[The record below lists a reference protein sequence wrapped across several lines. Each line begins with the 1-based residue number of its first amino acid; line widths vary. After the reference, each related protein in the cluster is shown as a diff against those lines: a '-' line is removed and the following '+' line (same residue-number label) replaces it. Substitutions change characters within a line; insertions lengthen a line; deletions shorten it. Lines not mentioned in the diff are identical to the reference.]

1 VKRKTYIK
9 GGARIMKYRDFGNT
23 GEKVSTLGFGCMRLP
38 EIEVNGKW
46 YIDEDKALPLLFKGY
61 ESGINYFDS
70 APYYCHKNSEY
81 AVGKALKS
89 VRDKIKL
96 TTKLP
101 FEDVKKPSDMRKIL
115 ENSLK
120 NMDTSHIDFYHFWGI
135 NKGSL
140 ENIKNNDLFNEA
152 RKAKEEGLIRHLSF
166 SFHDEP
172 ENMIDII
179 DAGEG
184 IFDSVLCQYN
194 LLDRANE
201 SSIAYAKKKGLGVAA
216 MGPVAGGRLAAPTE
230 LFKKLTGKESI
241 ATYELALRFV
251 LGNENVSIAL
261 SGMQNV
267 DMLEKNVAIANVD
280 TYMTKSEWDKIGIAM
295 EEVKKFSELYCT
307 GCNYC
312 QPCPKNI
319 IIPKIFNMYTYHNVY
334 GLTDAARS
342 EFEEYKKNPQKG
354 ALPEECVDCGMCEA
368 KCPQHLKIRDEL
380 KRVVKVLEGIK

>member
-1 VKRKTYIK
+1 
-9 GGARIMKYRDFGNT
+9 MKYRNFGNT
-23 GEKVSTLGFGCMRLP
+23 GKMVSTLGFGCMRLP
-38 EIEVNGKW
+38 EVEINGKW
-46 YIDEDKALPLLFKGY
+46 YIDEDKALPLLFKAY
-61 ESGINYFDS
+61 ESDVNYFDS
-70 APYYCHKNSEY
+70 APYYCHKNSEE

-89 VRDKIKL
+89 VRDKIML

-101 FEDVKKPSDMRKIL
+101 FEDVKKPSDMRRIL

-120 NMDTSHIDFYHFWGI
+120 KMDTPYIDFYHFWGI

-172 ENMIDII
+172 DNMIDII

-184 IFDSVLCQYN
+184 IFESVLCQYN
-194 LLDRANE
+194 LLDRSNE
-201 SSIAYAKKKGLGVAA
+201 KSIAYAKKKGLGIAA

-251 LGNENVSIAL
+251 LGNEDISLAL
-261 SGMQNV
+261 SGMENM
-267 DMLEKNVAIANVD
+267 DMLGKNLAIANLD
-280 TYMTKSEWDKIGIAM
+280 TYMTKVEWDKVSIAM
-295 EEVKKFSELYCT
+295 EETKKFSELYCT

-312 QPCPKNI
+312 QPCPQNI
-319 IIPKIFNMYTYHNVY
+319 SIPKIFNMYTYHNVY
-334 GLTDAARS
+334 GLTQAAKS
-342 EFEEYKKNPQKG
+342 EFEEYKKNPKNG
-354 ALPEECVDCGMCEA
+354 ALPEACVDCGMCEA
-368 KCPQHLKIRDEL
+368 KCPQHIKITGEL
-380 KRVVKVLEGIK
+380 KRVVKVLEGIKQCG

>member
-1 VKRKTYIK
+1 
-9 GGARIMKYRDFGNT
+9 MKYRSFGNT
-23 GEKVSTLGFGCMRLP
+23 GEMVSTLGFGCMRLP
-38 EIEVNGKW
+38 EVEINGKW
-46 YIDEDKALPLLFKGY
+46 YIDEDKALPLLFKAY

-96 TTKLP
+96 TSKLP
-101 FEDVKKPSDMRKIL
+101 FKDVKKTGDMRRIL

-120 NMDTSHIDFYHFWGI
+120 KMDTDYIDFYHFWGLNI
-135 NKGSL
+135 GSL
-140 ENIKNNDLFNEA
+140 DNIKSNDLFNEA

-166 SFHDEP
+166 SFHDKP

-184 IFDSVLCQYN
+184 VFESVLCQYN

-201 SSIAYAKKKGLGVAA
+201 TSIAYAKKKGLGVAA

-251 LGNENVSIAL
+251 LGNEDINIAL
-261 SGMQNV
+261 WHAEYGYV
-267 DMLEKNVAIANVD
+267 
-280 TYMTKSEWDKIGIAM
+280 G
-295 EEVKKFSELYCT
+295 EEFSYCKRRYLY
-307 GCNYC
+307 
-312 QPCPKNI
+312 
-319 IIPKIFNMYTYHNVY
+319 
-334 GLTDAARS
+334 
-342 EFEEYKKNPQKG
+342 E
-354 ALPEECVDCGMCEA
+354 
-368 KCPQHLKIRDEL
+368 
-380 KRVVKVLEGIK
+380 

>member
-1 VKRKTYIK
+1 
-9 GGARIMKYRDFGNT
+9 MKYRSYGNT
-23 GEKVSTLGFGCMRLP
+23 GEMVSTLGFGCMRLP
-38 EIEVNGKW
+38 EVEIKEKW
-46 YIDEDKALPLLFKGY
+46 YIDEEKALPMLFKGY

-70 APYYCHKNSEY
+70 APYYCHKNSEH
-81 AVGKALKS
+81 AMGKALKS
-89 VRDKIKL
+89 VRDKVKL

-101 FEDVKKPSDMRKIL
+101 LQDVKKSSDMRKFL

-120 NMDTSHIDFYHFWGI
+120 NMDTPYIDFYHFWGI

-140 ENIKNNDLFNEA
+140 DDIKTNDLFNEA
-152 RKAKEEGLIRHLSF
+152 RKAKEEGLIKHLSF
-166 SFHDEP
+166 SFHDAP

-184 IFDSVLCQYN
+184 IFESVLCQYN

-201 SSIAYAKKKGLGVAA
+201 KSIAYAKKKGLGVAA

-230 LFKKLTGKESI
+230 LYKKLTGKESI

-251 LGNENVSIAL
+251 LGNEDISIAL
-261 SGMQNV
+261 SGMQNM
-267 DMLEKNVAIANVD
+267 DMLEKNLAIANIE
-280 TYMTKSEWDKIGIAM
+280 TYMTKAEWDKVGVAM
-295 EEVKKFSELYCT
+295 EEIKKFSELYCT

-334 GLTDAARS
+334 GLTGVAKN
-342 EFEEYKKNPQKG
+342 EFEEYKKNPDKG
-354 ALPEECVDCGMCEA
+354 ALPDACVDCGICEA
-368 KCPQHLKIRDEL
+368 KCPQHLKIRQEL
-380 KRVVKVLEGIK
+380 KRVTKVLEEIN

>member
-1 VKRKTYIK
+1 
-9 GGARIMKYRDFGNT
+9 MKYRSFGNT
-23 GEKVSTLGFGCMRLP
+23 EEMVSTLGFGCMRLP
-38 EIEVNGKW
+38 EVELKGKW
-46 YIDEDKALPLLFKGY
+46 YIDEEKALPLLFKAY
-61 ESGINYFDS
+61 ESGVNYFDS

-101 FEDVKKPSDMRKIL
+101 FDQVKKPSDMRRIL
-115 ENSLK
+115 EDSLK
-120 NMDTSHIDFYHFWGI
+120 KMDTPYIDFYHFWGI

-140 ENIKNNDLFNEA
+140 ENIKSYDLFNEA
-152 RKAKEEGLIRHLSF
+152 RKAKEQGLIRHLSF

-184 IFDSVLCQYN
+184 IFESVLCQYN

-201 SSIAYAKKKGLGVAA
+201 KSIAYAKKKGLGIAA

-230 LFKKLTGKESI
+230 LFKKLTGKQSI

-251 LGNENVSIAL
+251 LGNEDISIAL
-261 SGMQNV
+261 SGMENIE
-267 DMLEKNVAIANVD
+267 MLEKNLAIANVD
-280 TYMTKSEWDKIGIAM
+280 TYMTKSEWDKIAIAM
-295 EEVKKFSELYCT
+295 EETKKFSELYCT

-312 QPCPKNI
+312 QPCPSNI

-334 GLTDAARS
+334 GLTAAAKN
-342 EFEEYKKNPQKG
+342 EYDEYKNKPEKG
-354 ALPEECVDCGMCEA
+354 ALPEACINCGICEE
-368 KCPQHLKIRDEL
+368 KCPQHLKIREEL
-380 KRVVKVLEGIK
+380 KRVVKILEEIK

>member
-1 VKRKTYIK
+1 MKES
-9 GGARIMKYRDFGNT
+9 RIMKYRSYGNT
-23 GEKVSTLGFGCMRLP
+23 GEMVSTLGFGCMRLP
-38 EIEVNGKW
+38 EVELNGKW
-46 YIDEDKALPLLFKGY
+46 YIDEEKALPLLLKAY

-81 AVGKALKS
+81 AMGKALRNIRNK
-89 VRDKIKL
+89 VML

-101 FEDVKKPSDMRKIL
+101 FEEVKKPSDMRKIL

-120 NMDTSHIDFYHFWGI
+120 NMDTEYVDFYHFWGI

-140 ENIKNNDLFNEA
+140 DNIKCYDLFNEA
-152 RKAKEEGLIRHLSF
+152 RKAKEEGLIKHLSF
-166 SFHDEP
+166 SFHDKP

-184 IFDSVLCQYN
+184 IFESVLCQYN

-201 SSIAYAKKKGLGVAA
+201 KSIAYAKMKGLGVAA
-216 MGPVAGGRLAAPTE
+216 MGPVGGGRLAAPTE

-251 LGNENVSIAL
+251 LGNEDISLAL
-261 SGMQNV
+261 SGMGDL
-267 DMLEKNVAIANVD
+267 DMLEKNLAIANVD
-280 TYMTKSEWDKIGIAM
+280 TYMTKMEWDKITIAM
-295 EEVKKFSELYCT
+295 EEIKKFSELYCT

-319 IIPKIFNMYTYHNVY
+319 SIPKIFNMYTYHNVY
-334 GLTDAARS
+334 GLTGVAKS
-342 EFEEYKKNPQKG
+342 EFEDYKNNPQNG
-354 ALPEECVDCGMCEA
+354 ALPEVCINCGICEA
-368 KCPQHLKIRDEL
+368 KCPQHLKIREEL
-380 KRVVKVLEGIK
+380 DRVVKVLEEVR

>member
-1 VKRKTYIK
+1 
-9 GGARIMKYRDFGNT
+9 MKYRSYGNT
-23 GEKVSTLGFGCMRLP
+23 REMVSTLGFGCMRLP
-38 EIEVNGKW
+38 EVEINGKW
-46 YIDEDKALPLLFKGY
+46 YIDEEKALPLLFSGY
-61 ESGINYFDS
+61 ASGINYFDS
-70 APYYCHKNSEY
+70 APYYCHKNSEH

-89 VRDKIKL
+89 VRDRVKL

-101 FEDVKKPSDMRKIL
+101 LDDVKKPSDMRKFL

-120 NMDTSHIDFYHFWGI
+120 NMDTPYIDFYHFWGI

-140 ENIKNNDLFNEA
+140 DNIKTNKLFNEA

-166 SFHDEP
+166 SFHDDA

-184 IFDSVLCQYN
+184 IFESVLCQYN
-194 LLDRANE
+194 LLDRVNE
-201 SSIAYAKKKGLGVAA
+201 KSIAYARKKGLGVAA

-230 LFKKLTGKESI
+230 LYKKLTGKESI

-251 LGNENVSIAL
+251 LGNEDISLAL
-261 SGMQNV
+261 SGMENM
-267 DMLEKNVAIANVD
+267 DMLEKNLAIANVE
-280 TYMTKSEWDKIGIAM
+280 TYMNNSERYKVSMAM
-295 EEVKKFSELYCT
+295 EEIKQFSELYCT

-334 GLTDAARS
+334 GLTGAAKS
-342 EFEEYKKNPQKG
+342 EFEDYKKNPEKG
-354 ALPEECVDCGMCEA
+354 AMPDTCVDCGMCEA
-368 KCPQHLKIRDEL
+368 KCPQHLKVREEL
-380 KRVVKVLEGIK
+380 KRVVNILEDIK

>member
-1 VKRKTYIK
+1 
-9 GGARIMKYRDFGNT
+9 MKYRKFGNT
-23 GEKVSTLGFGCMRLP
+23 GEMVSTLGFGCMRLP
-38 EIEVNGKW
+38 EVELNEKW
-46 YIDEDKALPLLFKGY
+46 YIDEDKALPLLYKGY

-96 TTKLP
+96 TSKLP
-101 FEDVKKPSDMRKIL
+101 FEDVKKPSDMRRIL

-120 NMDTSHIDFYHFWGI
+120 KMDTDYIDFYHFWGL

-140 ENIKNNDLFNEA
+140 DNIKSNDLFNEA

-166 SFHDEP
+166 SFHDKP

-179 DAGEG
+179 DAGDG
-184 IFDSVLCQYN
+184 IFESVLCQYN

-201 SSIAYAKKKGLGVAA
+201 SSIAYAKNKGLGVAA

-251 LGNENVSIAL
+251 LGNEDISIAL
-261 SGMQNV
+261 SGMENM
-267 DMLEKNVAIANVD
+267 DMLENNLAIANVD
-280 TYMTKSEWDKIGIAM
+280 TYMTKSEWDKIAIAM
-295 EEVKKFSELYCT
+295 EEIKKFSELYCT

-312 QPCPKNI
+312 QPCPSNI
-319 IIPKIFNMYTYHNVY
+319 IIPDIFNMYTYHNVY
-334 GLTDAARS
+334 GLTVAAKS
-342 EFEEYKKNPQKG
+342 EFEKYKKNPNKG
-354 ALPEECVDCGMCEA
+354 ALPESCIDCGMCEA
-368 KCPQHLKIRDEL
+368 KCPQHLKIREEL
-380 KRVVKVLEGIK
+380 KRVVKILEKL

>member
-1 VKRKTYIK
+1 
-9 GGARIMKYRDFGNT
+9 MKYRSFGNT
-23 GEKVSTLGFGCMRLP
+23 GEMVSTLGFGCMRLP
-38 EIEVNGKW
+38 EVEISGKW
-46 YIDEDKALPLLFKGY
+46 YIDEDKSLPLLFKAY
-61 ESGINYFDS
+61 ESGVNYFDS
-70 APYYCHKNSEY
+70 APYYCHKNSEE
-81 AVGKALKS
+81 AMGKALKS
-89 VRDKIKL
+89 VRDKVML

-101 FEDVKKPSDMRKIL
+101 FEDVKKPSDMRRIL

-120 NMDTSHIDFYHFWGI
+120 KMDTPYIDFYHFWGI

-140 ENIKNNDLFNEA
+140 KNIKINDLFNQA

-184 IFDSVLCQYN
+184 IFESVLCQYN

-201 SSIAYAKKKGLGVAA
+201 KSIAYARNKGLGVAA

-251 LGNENVSIAL
+251 LGNEDISLAL
-261 SGMQNV
+261 SGMENM
-267 DMLEKNVAIANVD
+267 DMLEKNLAIANLD
-280 TYMTKSEWDKIGIAM
+280 TYMTKVEWDKVAIAM
-295 EEVKKFSELYCT
+295 EETKKFSELYCT

-312 QPCPKNI
+312 QPCPQNI

-334 GLTDAARS
+334 GLTKAAKG
-342 EFEEYKKNPQKG
+342 EFDDYKKNPKNG
-354 ALPEECVDCGMCEA
+354 ALPEACVDCGMCEA
-368 KCPQHLKIRDEL
+368 KCPQHIKITGEL